1 MKKTKGIKKG
11 RFLVNSREKME
22 SGKNMSIPW
31 HLSFLLFQEIHTFR
45 AFPKKKREK

>member
-1 MKKTKGIKKG
+1 MKKTEGIKTG

-31 HLSFLLFQEIHTFR
+31 HLSFLLFQEIHIFR
-45 AFPKKKREK
+45 AFPKNK